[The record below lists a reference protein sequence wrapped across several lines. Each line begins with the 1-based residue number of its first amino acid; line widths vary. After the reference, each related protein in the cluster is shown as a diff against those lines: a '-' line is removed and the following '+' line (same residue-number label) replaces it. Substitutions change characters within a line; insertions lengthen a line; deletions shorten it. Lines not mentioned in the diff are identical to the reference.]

1 MYDRFVEGLER
12 QSQQMLTEPEE
23 EVYIE
28 EAINEEDDSLM
39 NPQPVLLEKGSNSEK
54 LKAPINESIHMQD
67 NSE

>member
-1 MYDRFVEGLER
+1 MMYDRFVEGLER

-54 LKAPINESIHMQD
+54 LKATIPNRLS
-67 NSE
+67 N